1 MNTDGETSLSI
12 DPRVDDAPV
21 VDLEEQMRLFGDE

>member
-1 MNTDGETSLSI
+1 MNTDGETNLST

-21 VDLEEQMRLFGDE
+21 VDLEEQMELFDDE